1 MLEARSLCVQ
11 EAGSLVMCGDLEIY
25 RVGEGHKC
33 VIWCHDFSGCAGK
46 EGNFPTY
53 LTDILVVSS
62 LREGGGG
69 GGAQICYLV

>member
-33 VIWCHDFSGCAGK
+33 VIWCHDFSGFAGK
-46 EGNFPTY
+46 VGKFSE
-53 LTDILVVSS
+53 LVN
-62 LREGGGG
+62 
-69 GGAQICYLV
+69 